1 MLQLTTQQGEFMKV
15 ERLERWIGR
24 NKLSHDEIDDN
35 RFLKAATHFAD
46 TAIQY
51 GRDRYSGNNMP
62 LFADCLDTDNLI
74 APRSKTSYKSGTEPK
89 PTVWCFFQNQQNLMR
104 LLASLSQY
112 TGNEKYVHAA
122 GEAADYM
129 FKNYWYPESGVL
141 HWGGHGYV
149 DLVTGNRY
157 GMKGVVHEIEDVYPY
172 WELLR
177 AVDPEKGEMLMKGIW
192 EVNMKD
198 WDALHYNR
206 HGDFNKQV
214 DHVNTWNRPWDG
226 YKEPSI
232 TGDLSFI
239 SVALDM
245 AYAGYNL
252 GYQTHQEA
260 PRIWAERL
268 LNLIIKQRD
277 SETGILPNLIHPQS
291 AKRGLNVFGR
301 KYPRATEPRVY
312 VGNQLNH
319 TITQMM
325 GMLTIVENT
334 QKYGRVSEMAH
345 IKEAVEQ
352 HIIGFLN
359 SSYDQETNTLK
370 SIIIDGTDLTDFRIL
385 GPFRDAKLY
394 FGAKEGGAF
403 LPQNI
408 TPLFTSVCGRGYRVS
423 GGRTEFRDYLRIM
436 FKAFG
441 IGDIGEDKNSQP
453 QLHNNTNA
461 LEPAFIFALVDLYR
475 VEPKT
480 EFLSMAEHIGENL
493 LKTRQHIDSG
503 LFTLEDGFV
512 FHSRVMDKPELQEGH
527 EGKTVSELLQNS
539 HRTANLDAMEPLAL
553 LSIYAAQTGQ
563 YNIMPSWTAGGL
575 YLKISSV
582 GHIVS
587 KEMQLWFDKPALK
600 QFYKDNNIN
609 CTWSIDED

>member
-1 MLQLTTQQGEFMKV
+1 MLKHSKVGIMKV
-15 ERLERWIGR
+15 ERLEHWIGR
-24 NKLSHDEIDDN
+24 NKLSHQEIADN

-51 GRDRYSGNNMP
+51 GRDRYSGKEMP
-62 LFADCLDTDNLI
+62 LFADYLDTDYLK

-104 LLASLSQY
+104 LLASLSQF
-112 TGNEKYVHAA
+112 TGNDKYVRAA

-129 FKNYWYPESGVL
+129 FNNYWYPESGVL

-149 DLVTGNRY
+149 DLVTGKTY

-172 WELLR
+172 WEFLR
-177 AVDPEKGEMLMKGIW
+177 AVDPKKGEMLMKGIW

-198 WDALHYNR
+198 WNALHYNR
-206 HGDFNKQV
+206 HGNFNKQV
-214 DHVNTWNRPWDG
+214 DHNNTWNRPWDG
-226 YKEPSI
+226 YKEPNIS
-232 TGDLSFI
+232 GDLSFI

-245 AYAGYNL
+245 AYAGYSL
-252 GYQTHQEA
+252 GYQTYQEA

-277 SETGILPNLIHPQS
+277 PETGILPNLVHSQS

-301 KYPRATEPRVY
+301 KYPQATEPRVY

-325 GMLTIVENT
+325 GMLTIVENAY
-334 QKYGRVSEMAH
+334 KYGRVSEMTH

-359 SSYDQETNTLK
+359 ASYDPINNTLK
-370 SIIIDGTDLTDFRIL
+370 SIIIDGTDLTDYRIE

-423 GGRTEFRDYLRIM
+423 GGRIEFRNYLRTM
-436 FKAFG
+436 FINFG
-441 IGDIGEDKNSQP
+441 IGDIGVDKNSQP
-453 QLHNNTNA
+453 QLDNDTNA

-475 VEPKT
+475 VEPKA
-480 EFLSMAEHIGENL
+480 EFLAMAEQIGDNL
-493 LKTRQHIDSG
+493 IKQRQHIDSS
-503 LFTLEDGFV
+503 LFTLEDDFV

-527 EGKTVSELLQNS
+527 EGKTVSELLQDS

-563 YNIMPSWTAGGL
+563 YNLMPGWTAGGL
-575 YLKISSV
+575 YLKVSSV

-609 CTWSIDED
+609 CTWSIDDE

>member
-1 MLQLTTQQGEFMKV
+1 MRES
-15 ERLERWIGR
+15 RLDQWIGR
-24 NKLSHDEIDDN
+24 NPLSSDVIEEN
-35 RFLKAATHFAD
+35 RFLKAASLFAD
-46 TAIQY
+46 TAIEY
-51 GRDRYSGNNMP
+51 GRDRYSGKNMP
-62 LFADCLDTDNLI
+62 LFADCLHIDHLRS
-74 APRSKTSYKSGTEPK
+74 PRSKTSYKSGTEPK

-104 LLASLSQY
+104 LLASLSLL
-112 TGNEKYVHAA
+112 TGDGKYVYAA
-122 GEAADYM
+122 GEATEYM
-129 FKNYWYPESGVL
+129 FNNYWYPESGVL

-177 AVDPEKGEMLMKGIW
+177 AVDPDRGEMLIKGLW
-192 EVNMKD
+192 EANMKD

-206 HGDFNKQV
+206 HGDFRKQV
-214 DHVNTWNRPWDG
+214 DHANTWNRPWNG
-226 YKEPSI
+226 YKEPRIS
-232 TGDLSFI
+232 GDLSFI

-245 AYAGYNL
+245 AYAAYSL
-252 GYQTHQEA
+252 GYQKHEEA
-260 PRIWAERL
+260 PRMWAERI

-277 SETGILPNLIHPQS
+277 SKTGILPNLVHPQS

-301 KYPRATEPRVY
+301 KYPQATEPRLY

-325 GMLTIVENT
+325 GMLRIVENA

-345 IKEAVEQ
+345 IKAAVEQ

-359 SSYDQETNTLK
+359 ASYDPINNTLK
-370 SIIIDGTDLTDFRIL
+370 SIVIDGTDLTDFRIQ

-408 TPLFTSVCGRGYRVS
+408 TPLFTSVCARGYRVS
-423 GGRTEFRDYLRIM
+423 GGRSEFRNYLRTM
-436 FKAFG
+436 FNAFG
-441 IGDIGEDKNSQP
+441 IGDIGTDS
-453 QLHNNTNA
+453 NA
-461 LEPAFIFALVDLYR
+461 LPALNFDTTVLEPAYIFALVDLYR
-475 VEPKT
+475 IEPKV
-480 EFLSMAEHIGENL
+480 EYLAMAEHIGNNL
-493 LKTRQHIDSG
+493 LQGRQHADSG
-503 LFTLEDGFV
+503 LFTLEDDFL
-512 FHSRVMDKPELQEGH
+512 FHSKVMDKPELQEGH
-527 EGKTVSELLQNS
+527 EGKTVAELLQDS

-563 YNIMPSWTAGGL
+563 FNIIPEWTAGGL
-575 YLKISSV
+575 YLKVSSV

-587 KEMQLWFDKPALK
+587 KEMQLWFDKPALT
-600 QFYKDNNIN
+600 QFYKDSNIN
-609 CTWSIDED
+609 CTWNINED

>member
-1 MLQLTTQQGEFMKV
+1 MKV
-15 ERLERWIGR
+15 EQLERWIGR
-24 NKLSHDEIDDN
+24 NKLSPEEIDDN

-51 GRDRYSGNNMP
+51 GRDRYSGKEMP
-62 LFADCLDTDNLI
+62 LFADCLDTDNLK
-74 APRSKTSYKSGTEPK
+74 APRSKTSYKSGTEPQ

-104 LLASLSQY
+104 LLASLSQF
-112 TGNEKYVHAA
+112 TGNDTYIRAA

-129 FKNYWYPESGVL
+129 FNHYWYSQSGVL

-149 DLVTGNRY
+149 DLATGNRY

-177 AVDPEKGEMLMKGIW
+177 AVDTDKSEKLMKGIW
-192 EVNMKD
+192 EVNLKD

-206 HGDFNKQV
+206 HGDFKKHV
-214 DHVNTWNRPWDG
+214 DHENTWKRSWDG
-226 YKEPSI
+226 YKEPTI

-239 SVALDM
+239 SVALDL
-245 AYAGYNL
+245 AYAAYSL
-252 GYQTHQEA
+252 GYQKHEEA

-268 LNLIIKQRD
+268 LNLIISQRD
-277 SETGILPNLIHPQS
+277 PETGILPNLVHPQS

-301 KYPRATEPRVY
+301 KYPQATEPRVY

-325 GMLTIVENT
+325 GMLTIVENA
-334 QKYGRVSEMAH
+334 QKYGRISEMAH

-359 SSYDQETNTLK
+359 ASYNQQYNTLK
-370 SIIIDGTDLTDFRIL
+370 SIIIDGTDLTDYRIL

-408 TPLFTSVCGRGYRVS
+408 TPLFTSVCARGYRVS

-441 IGDIGEDKNSQP
+441 IGDIGAGKNSEP
-453 QLHNNTNA
+453 QLNLDTAA
-461 LEPAFIFALVDLYR
+461 LEPAYIFALVDLYR
-475 VEPKT
+475 VEPKS
-480 EFLSMAEHIGENL
+480 EFLAMAEHIGNNL
-493 LKTRQHIDSG
+493 LKERQHVDSG
-503 LFTLEDGFV
+503 LFTIEDDFV
-512 FHSRVMDKPELQEGH
+512 FHSQVMDKPELQEGH
-527 EGKTVSELLQNS
+527 EGKTVSELLQDS

-563 YNIMPSWTAGGL
+563 YNIIPGWTAGGL
-575 YLKISSV
+575 YLKVSSV

-609 CTWSIDED
+609 CTWDIDED